1 MKKHLMLV
9 FSALFIMAL
18 AVYPAMA
25 EPFGSESS
33 SEGFSF
39 NAPFSGIVIGSGE
52 KADLDL
58 KLTNLAADE
67 KTVDLQ
73 LRNDPKAKDWKVM
86 LSNSQWGGFGV
97 TKVRLGRSKPDN
109 VVSLK
114 LHIEPSKGAQ
124 PGEYS
129 FLVNAKSGRISRDI
143 PIHVQL
149 KGDKV
154 ALEKK
159 KAGID
164 LSCKYASMENA
175 SGKEFKFDVDVKNQ
189 GSDEAVVDFS
199 TMVPEGWASSLSPR
213 WETGKNVDSIRLDK
227 KGSEKLIFTLTPP
240 DGTDEDKYPV
250 TLVAKTGDITK
261 KLFLSAVVNGT
272 YKLQMMPETKRLN
285 VNLVAGQENKIVL
298 YLWNEGSAPV
308 NNVSLFSSQPE
319 GWKVDFSPKK
329 LTQVAPLTKT
339 QKPEKVEVSFT
350 VPQRTIPGDYAIH
363 ISAAGDQSRA
373 PLDLRATVEVPTQW
387 GWTGIAIIVIVIVL
401 LMGIFLKL
409 KRR

>member
-9 FSALFIMAL
+9 FSVLFIMAL

-25 EPFGSESS
+25 KPFGSESS

-39 NAPFSGIVIGSGE
+39 NVPFSGIVMGSGE
-52 KADLDL
+52 KVDLDL

-73 LRNDPKAKDWKVM
+73 LKNDPKAKDWKVM

-97 TKVRLGRSKPDN
+97 TEVRLGRTKPDN
-109 VVSLK
+109 TVELK
-114 LHIEPSKGAQ
+114 LHIEPSKDAK
-124 PGEYS
+124 PGEYTFS
-129 FLVNAKSGRISRDI
+129 VSANSGGTSRNISID
-143 PIHVQL
+143 VQL

-159 KAGID
+159 KADID
-164 LSCKYASMENA
+164 LGCKYSSMENA
-175 SGKEFKFDVDVKNQ
+175 SGKEFKFDVDVKNE
-189 GSDEAVVDFS
+189 SSNEAVVDFS
-199 TMVPEGWASSLSPR
+199 TMIPEGWASTLSPK
-213 WETGKNVDSIRLDK
+213 WESGKNVDSIRLDK
-227 KGSEKLIFTLTPP
+227 NGSEKLVLTLTPP
-240 DGTDEDKYPV
+240 DTADEGKYPV
-250 TLVAKTGDITK
+250 TLVAKTGDVTK
-261 KLFLSAVVNGT
+261 KLSLSAVINGT
-272 YKLQMMPETKRLN
+272 YKLQIIPETKRLN
-285 VNLVAGQENKIVL
+285 MDLVAGQENKIVL

-308 NNVSLFSSQPE
+308 NNISLFSSQPE

-329 LTQVAPLTKT
+329 LTQVEPLAKI
-339 QKPEKVEVSFT
+339 QKPEKIEATFT

-363 ISAAGDQSRA
+363 ISAAGDQSRV
-373 PLDLRATVEVPTQW
+373 PIDLRATVEVPTRW
-387 GWTGIAIIVIVIVL
+387 GWTGIAIIVVVIVL